1 MLNFHFTACLCMW
14 ISHPL
19 LFTGY
24 DNAEQSRFSWDFMC
38 QALQPNEKVKKN
50 ASQYIVTLYS
60 NNQNLTS
67 NFMFLPIYNS
77 VLSPYS
83 VVLTFM
89 FLKLEET
96 PLTNPIGCFSK
107 HSFL

>member
-1 MLNFHFTACLCMW
+1 MLNFHLTACLCMW

-24 DNAEQSRFSWDFMC
+24 DNAEQSNFSWDFMC
-38 QALQPNEKVKKN
+38 QTLQPNEKVKQN
-50 ASQYIVTLYS
+50 ASHYIASLYS

-67 NFMFLPIYNS
+67 NFMLLPIYNS
-77 VLSPYS
+77 VSSPYS
-83 VVLTFM
+83 VVLTFK

>member
-1 MLNFHFTACLCMW
+1 MGFHVSSFT
-14 ISHPL
+14 
-19 LFTGY
+19 TKRKG
-24 DNAEQSRFSWDFMC
+24 
-38 QALQPNEKVKKN
+38 KKKN

-67 NFMFLPIYNS
+67 NFKFLPIYNS

-96 PLTNPIGCFSK
+96 PMTNPIGCFSK